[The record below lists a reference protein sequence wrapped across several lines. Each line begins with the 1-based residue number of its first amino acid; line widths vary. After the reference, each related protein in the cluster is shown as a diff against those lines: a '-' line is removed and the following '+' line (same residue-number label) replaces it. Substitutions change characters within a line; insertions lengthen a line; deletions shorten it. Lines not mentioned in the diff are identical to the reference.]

1 MRLKIREENMLTL
14 NELREEIAAR
24 NLSWAPKETRLAAV
38 VREGGGAAFL
48 GVRVDPALAQ
58 AQMVLAS
65 AAPPSKY
72 QELPAP
78 PASVDWRNKDGSNF
92 ITPIRNQGECG
103 ACVSF
108 ATCASVESRLA
119 LLEEDE
125 DPNLDLSEAHLF
137 FCAGRSCASGWW
149 PEEAMD
155 KARTQ
160 GIGLERDFRYTG
172 DQLACKQITP
182 AARVIGWDTAQ
193 KLKHRKQAI
202 AFNGPV
208 VAVFKVFEDF
218 MYYGSGVYRHVAGDY
233 LGLHAVAVIGYD
245 DNEQV
250 WLVKNSWSEQW
261 GDRGFVRFGYGEC
274 SIDSEYV
281 FWDPIVAR
289 HGAGAAVSV
298 ANRARTSARGRRKSA
313 RNS

>member
-1 MRLKIREENMLTL
+1 MLTL
-14 NELREEIAAR
+14 DELRAEISAR
-24 NLSWAPKETRLAAV
+24 GLTWEPKETPLTPV

-58 AQMVLAS
+58 AQMVMAA

-72 QELPAP
+72 QQLPAP
-78 PASVDWRNKDGSNF
+78 PARIDWRKKGGNNF
-92 ITPIRNQGECG
+92 ITPIKNQGECG

-119 LLEEDE
+119 IAEGDD
-125 DPNLDLSEAHLF
+125 DPDLDLSEAHLF

-160 GIGLERDFRYTG
+160 GIGLEKNFRYTG
-172 DQLACKQITP
+172 NQLACKKIAP
-182 AARVIGWDTAQ
+182 AARVVGWDTAQ
-193 KLKHRKQAI
+193 RLKHRKQAI

-208 VAVFKVFEDF
+208 VAVFKVYEDF
-218 MYYGSGVYRHVAGDY
+218 MYYGGGVYRHATGDFI
-233 LGLHAVAVIGYD
+233 GLHAVAVIGYD
-245 DNEQV
+245 DTEQA
-250 WLVKNSWSEQW
+250 WLIKNSWGRQW
-261 GDRGFVRFGYGEC
+261 GDGGFVRFGYGEC
-274 SIDSEYV
+274 SIDTEYV

-289 HGAGAAVSV
+289 HGGVARARVAKRAGAGA
-298 ANRARTSARGRRKSA
+298 RARRKSG
-313 RNS
+313 R